1 MKNLAIGDFYTQ
13 VIVIVGVAVVILGV
27 LWKRCNDTIDK
38 LESTTSQEGYL
49 ITSYIWSTDIM
60 RAVERFFSFVQD
72 NIVELESKDKFIE
85 LFSDEEKTTRLKSD
99 LDALD
104 KSYRTYLEV
113 YNLYPNLL
121 QEHEEQKKWIMRTI
135 GISFAFA
142 IWGAAGCLF
151 ELENEF
157 LISHM
162 DIFWSVFAILL
173 FLLAVC
179 VSYLAWHN
187 RKCGKIERT
196 IRKQK
201 SKYSDIIKKV
211 A

>member
-1 MKNLAIGDFYTQ
+1 VKNLAIGDFYTQ
-13 VIVIVGVAVVILGV
+13 VIAIAAAAIVILSV

-38 LESTTSQEGYL
+38 LENTTSQEGYL

-60 RAVERFFSFVQD
+60 RAVERFFSFVQE
-72 NIVELESKDKFIE
+72 NIVDLESEDKFLE

-104 KSYRTYLEV
+104 KSYRTYLDV

-121 QEHEEQKKWIMRTI
+121 QEHEEQRKWIMRTV
-135 GISFAFA
+135 GVSFAFA
-142 IWGAAGCLF
+142 FWGAAGLLF
-151 ELENEF
+151 EVENEF
-157 LISHM
+157 LTSHQ
-162 DIFWSVFAILL
+162 DIFWLVFAILL
-173 FLLAVC
+173 FLLATC

-187 RKCGKIERT
+187 RKCGKTERN